1 MEQWIAEGKHGNMTY
16 LERNRDLRYDI
27 RLLVPGAQTVI
38 VGLLTFE
45 HCGHDYHRAVKSKL
59 YELEA
64 ALHPQVAETQH
75 IFCDSAPV
83 LERRWAVEAGLGFIG
98 RNHQLI
104 HPTLG
109 SLVHPGELVIN
120 EVIESPISNTPPF
133 EGGDG
138 GGSLCLA
145 CTSCLAACPNH
156 ALDGEWDAR
165 QCQAYVTHK
174 CLACQLAC
182 PYNNLEPSNYR
193 KIEKK

>member
-1 MEQWIAEGKHGNMTY
+1 MEQWITEGKHGNMTY

-120 EVIESPISNTPPF
+120 EPIELNPLNLLNPLS
-133 EGGDG
+133 
-138 GGSLCLA
+138 CAA
-145 CTSCLAACPNH
+145 CTLCVAACPNH

-182 PYNNLEPSNYR
+182 PYNKKLE
-193 KIEKK
+193 